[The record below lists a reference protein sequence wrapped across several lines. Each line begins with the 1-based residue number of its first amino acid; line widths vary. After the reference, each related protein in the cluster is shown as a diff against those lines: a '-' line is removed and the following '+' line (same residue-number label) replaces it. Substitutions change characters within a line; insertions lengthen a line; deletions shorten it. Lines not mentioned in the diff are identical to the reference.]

1 MAGAPG
7 AFAAGV
13 FDGTRS
19 PGPSAAGCCTCVTGK
34 GALTGMPRSNGC
46 SSGERIPSLT
56 VCRRVGARVGFEG
69 AAYTVNERLER
80 PSEHAHTFQSFI
92 PFLNLEHSF
101 VIVVVAE
108 RPVRTRRPSLR
119 MLTLKLF
126 PRRDHPWM
134 PQQLLR
140 RDAEVAIL
148 LEAMIEEV
156 LDNRRGTFW
165 YWRAVV
171 LDDTE
176 QRRHRVKE
184 VIRRL
189 ALQQLDYGT
198 AY

>member
-19 PGPSAAGCCTCVTGK
+19 PGPSAAGCCSCVTGK

-80 PSEHAHTFQSFI
+80 PGENAHTFQSFI
-92 PFLNLEHSF
+92 PFLNLEHSL
-101 VIVVVAE
+101 VKVVVAE
-108 RPVRTRRPSLR
+108 RPIRTGRPSLR
-119 MLTLKLF
+119 MLTFQLF
-126 PRRDHPWM
+126 PRGDHPRM
-134 PQQLLR
+134 PEQFLR
-140 RDAEVAIL
+140 RDTKVAVL
-148 LEAMIEEV
+148 LKTMVQEV
-156 LDNRRGTFW
+156 LDNRRGTLW

-171 LDDTE
+171 LDDT
-176 QRRHRVKE
+176 K
-184 VIRRL
+184 
-189 ALQQLDYGT
+189 
-198 AY
+198 